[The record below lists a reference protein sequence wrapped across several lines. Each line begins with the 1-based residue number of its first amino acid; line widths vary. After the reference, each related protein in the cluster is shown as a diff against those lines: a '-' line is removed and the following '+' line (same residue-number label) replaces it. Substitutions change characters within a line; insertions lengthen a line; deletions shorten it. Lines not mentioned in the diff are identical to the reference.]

1 MRARQMSAKSLG
13 MVTSGGMYSV
23 HNTMSY
29 ITQNIKPMEGRR
41 IPPFAFRHRTHFTKD
56 DFSPESRGFVEN
68 SYLRGPYTSRI
79 LRPRHGESL
88 RID

>member
-41 IPPFAFRHRTHFTKD
+41 LVAYHPLLSAIAPISQRMTSVQNLVALSKTPTSEVLTPQEFFFRAMV
-56 DFSPESRGFVEN
+56 SR
-68 SYLRGPYTSRI
+68 
-79 LRPRHGESL
+79 
-88 RID
+88 